1 MSLSQTVGELL
12 VVDDNKLNREMLSRR
27 LIRKGYNVTEAEN
40 GNEALQLIN
49 DHSFDLALLDIMMP
63 GISGIEALEVIRR
76 RHSAA
81 ELPVIMATAKTQS
94 EDVVE
99 ALRLGANDYITKP
112 IDFPVLLARVQT
124 HLNLKRLFKLKDEFL
139 SIASHDLK
147 NPLFV
152 IVCQAYLIQN
162 KVPPGTPMTEE
173 AFDMINK
180 ISQHART
187 MQQIIADFLDFQSV
201 EEGHIKLATTDLDLN
216 ELGARVVD
224 TQQSYAAE
232 KEIELT
238 FHPDG
243 NLPSVAADSN
253 RIEQVVQNLV
263 GNALKFNPRGGQVQV
278 RTRALENAASLEV
291 ADRGPGLSNDDL
303 QRVFN
308 KYGKLSRTPTGG
320 EKSSGLGLAIC
331 KKMID
336 LHGGEIGVRNNPEG
350 GATFWFSVP
359 VLSSLE
365 NDQRPISEEYGTASR
380 LNAEY

>member
-1 MSLSQTVGELL
+1 MSLSKTAGDLL
-12 VVDDNKLNREMLSRR
+12 VVDDNKLNREMLGRR
-27 LIRKGYNVTEAEN
+27 LTRKGYTVTEAEN
-40 GNEALQLIN
+40 GNQALELIEVN
-49 DHSFDLALLDIMMP
+49 NYDLALLDIMMP
-63 GISGIEALEVIRR
+63 GISGLEALETIRK

-81 ELPVIMATAKTQS
+81 DLPVIMATAKTQS

-99 ALRLGANDYITKP
+99 ALRLGANDYVTKP

-152 IVCQAYLIQN
+152 IVCQAYLIQS
-162 KVPPGTPMTEE
+162 KVPPGTPMTDE

-201 EEGHIKLATTDLDLN
+201 EEGHIKLAATNVDLN
-216 ELGARVVD
+216 DLSQRVVEN
-224 TQQSYAAE
+224 QQSYAAD
-232 KEIELT
+232 KEIDLQFKGDE
-238 FHPDG
+238 
-243 NLPSVAADSN
+243 NLPGVNADAN
-253 RIEQVVQNLV
+253 RIEQVIQNLV
-263 GNALKFNPRGGQVQV
+263 GNALKFNPRGGFVEV
-278 RTRALENAASLEV
+278 RTHGLENAVLLEV
-291 ADRGPGLSNDDL
+291 CDRGPGLTQDDL

-308 KYGKLSRTPTGG
+308 KFGKLSRTPTGG

-350 GATFWFSVP
+350 GATFWFSLPLRNGHTGDARV
-359 VLSSLE
+359 
-365 NDQRPISEEYGTASR
+365 ISEEFSSSR
-380 LNAEY
+380 D

>member
-1 MSLSQTVGELL
+1 MSLTTSVGELL
-12 VVDDNKLNREMLSRR
+12 VVDDNKLNREMLGRR
-27 LIRKGYNVTEAEN
+27 LTRKGYSVTEAEN
-40 GNEALQLIN
+40 GNDALAMIEEK
-49 DHSFDLALLDIMMP
+49 SFDLALLDIMMP
-63 GISGIEALEVIRR
+63 GISGIEALEQIRR

-81 ELPVIMATAKTQS
+81 DLPIIMATAKTQS

-99 ALRLGANDYITKP
+99 ALRLGANDYVTKP

-124 HLNLKRLFKLKDEFL
+124 HLNLKKLFKLKDEFL

-152 IVCQAYLIQN
+152 IVCQAYLIQS

-173 AFDMINK
+173 AYDMINK

-201 EEGHIKLATTDLDLN
+201 EEGHIKLATKELDLN
-216 ELGARVVD
+216 TIAQRIVEN
-224 TQQSYAAE
+224 QQSYAAD
-232 KEIELT
+232 KDISLQ
-238 FHPDG
+238 FVPDEQ
-243 NLPSVAADSN
+243 LPCVTADGN

-263 GNALKFNPRGGQVQV
+263 GNALKFNPRGGEVEV
-278 RTRALENAASLEV
+278 RTHGLENAVLLEV
-291 ADRGPGLSNDDL
+291 SDRGPGLSPDDL

-331 KKMID
+331 KKMVD
-336 LHGGEIGVRNNPEG
+336 LHGGEIGVRNNPDA
-350 GATFWFSVP
+350 GATFWFSLPKRRDVDDE
-359 VLSSLE
+359 VH
-365 NDQRPISEEYGTASR
+365 ISEYQTP
-380 LNAEY
+380 LV